1 MKHTELL
8 EIKKNTINLKEKW
21 TEKTKQIP
29 EEINDLTN
37 DNMPNLKRDQGNT
50 NINNDIE
57 SFTTKT
63 AK

>member
-37 DNMPNLKRDQGNT
+37 DNMPNLKRDQRS